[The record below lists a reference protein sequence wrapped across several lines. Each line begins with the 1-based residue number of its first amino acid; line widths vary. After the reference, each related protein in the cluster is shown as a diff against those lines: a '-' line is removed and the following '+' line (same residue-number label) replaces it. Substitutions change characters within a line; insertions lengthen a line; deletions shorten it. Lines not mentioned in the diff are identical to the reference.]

1 MTRIKKEK
9 PYLDAKELTLAKWLS
24 IVLEEKREREN
35 SFIDYQFPTDS
46 HAQEYISTIA
56 AREDAEI
63 KNLIRCFLIPAGVLG
78 HDHSILRHWTDTG
91 NILHEINNSEY
102 ARRLIRGEA
111 WEGMTWILDLLPHS
125 PKQAIDALNAF
136 IKAHGIYLPDGRFT
150 GLCDA
155 LSIIRHKYILTIGRR
170 EVLDEVSPRDFEF
183 LISALLRA
191 KKYNV
196 RVTQKTRDGGA
207 DIICTTLTS
216 STKQTLL
223 VECKHYTGSI
233 GVDVVRQLAGVV
245 GELGASSGLVVT
257 SGRFTKPA
265 IDFAN
270 KTGRIQLM
278 DYAALNLDFNL
289 YFGARWG
296 ERLSLLIGREQ
307 LEQVRGDNASC

>member
-1 MTRIKKEK
+1 MTKIKKEK
-9 PYLDAKELTLAKWLS
+9 PYLDAKELTLANWLS
-24 IVLEEKREREN
+24 IALMEERDRKN
-35 SFIDYQFPTDS
+35 KIIDYHFPTDS
-46 HAQEYISTIA
+46 HAHEYISTIA
-56 AREDAEI
+56 VREDAEI
-63 KNLIRCFLIPAGVLG
+63 KKLIRSFLIPAGVLG

-91 NILHEINNSEY
+91 HILHEIDNSEY

-111 WEGMTWILDLLPHS
+111 WEGMTWILDLLPDS

-136 IKAHGIYLPDGRFT
+136 IKAHSIYLPDGRFT

-155 LSIIRHKYILTIGRR
+155 ISVIRHRYLLTIGRR
-170 EVLDEVSPRDFEF
+170 EVLDDVSPRDFEF

-207 DIICTTLTS
+207 DVICTTLAS

-265 IDFAN
+265 MDFAN

-278 DYAALNLDFNL
+278 DYSALNLEFNL

-296 ERLSLLIGREQ
+296 ERISHLIGREQ
-307 LEQVRGDNASC
+307 REQIRGDSV